1 MATPQ
6 PSPAHSWPDHFR
18 AVLTL
23 GVPLVGSS
31 LAQFAIH
38 LTDSL
43 MLGRYDARAL
53 AAVTLAGSLHFII
66 FIVGAGF
73 GFAVTPLVASAEE
86 RGDHTEARRVTRM
99 ALWLVMA
106 YGVLLSPVYLFSEAL
121 FLAIGQTADMAAKAQ
136 TYLRLI
142 WFTLI
147 PSLAVATLRSY
158 LSAAELTGII
168 LRSTIGA
175 ALANV
180 LFNRVLIFGAFGLP
194 GYGIRGAAVASI
206 ITVMM
211 SLIWLVIYIRR
222 HLPQQQLFRRM
233 WVGDGW
239 AARRVFALGMPIG
252 LTSLAEGG
260 LFSASS
266 VMVGW
271 IGEIP
276 LAAHGVALQL
286 ASLFFMAHV
295 GLSQAATVR
304 AGRALGRGDG
314 PGLRRGGLAAL
325 AVSGAVVA
333 VTVAVFLILPRSL
346 TALFI
351 DGDDPARPQ
360 IMALSVQLLAVAALF
375 QLVDAVQIMALGLLR
390 GVQDTKVP
398 LMLAGVSYWG
408 LGLSSSYLL
417 AFPLGLGAV
426 GVWLGLCVGLGT
438 AAVLM
443 SARFWAR
450 WGHWQEA

>member
-1 MATPQ
+1 MASPVPQ
-6 PSPAHSWPDHFR
+6 PAHSWAAHFR
-18 AVLTL
+18 AVLAL
-23 GVPLVGSS
+23 GLPLVGSS

-43 MLGRYDARAL
+43 MLGWYDARAL

-86 RGDHTEARRVTRM
+86 RNDTTQARRVTRM
-99 ALWLVMA
+99 ALWLVAGYAVITSPA
-106 YGVLLSPVYLFSEAL
+106 YIFSGAFFE
-121 FLAIGQTADMAAKAQ
+121 AIGQSADMAAKAQ
-136 TYLRLI
+136 LYLRLI
-142 WFTLI
+142 WFTLF
-147 PSLAVATLRSY
+147 PSLAVTVLRGY
-158 LSAAELTGII
+158 LSAVEHTGII

-180 LFNRVLIFGAFGLP
+180 AFNRVLIFGAFGLT
-194 GYGIRGAAVASI
+194 GWGIQGAAIASV
-206 ITVMM
+206 ITVVL
-211 SLIWLVIYIRR
+211 SLLWLIAYIQRN
-222 HLPQQQLFRRM
+222 LPDQELFRR
-233 WVGDGW
+233 VLVKDDE
-239 AARRVFALGMPIG
+239 AARKVFMLGLPIG

-260 LFSASS
+260 MFSASS
-266 VMVGW
+266 MMVGW

-314 PGLRRGGLAAL
+314 LGLRRGGMAAMAL
-325 AVSGAVVA
+325 SGVA
-333 VTVAVFLILPRSL
+333 VAITVFALLVFPRTLIG
-346 TALFI
+346 LFI
-351 DGDDPARPQ
+351 DPTDPVLPEIMQ
-360 IMALSVQLLAVAALF
+360 IGVQLLAVAALF
-375 QLVDAVQIMALGLLR
+375 QVVDAIQVMMLGLLR

-398 LMLAGVSYWG
+398 LMLAGISYWG
-408 LGLSSSYLL
+408 LGMTSAYAL
-417 AFPLGLGAV
+417 AFWAGLGQV
-426 GVWLGLCVGLGT
+426 GIWLGLCIGLGV

-443 SARFWAR
+443 TARFIAR
-450 WGHWQEA
+450 WGHWQGA